1 MRIKV
6 CFLLLLSAV
15 ISGCGSS
22 NIDAIKESAFA
33 VDESFTV
40 AQALDGRPICS
51 DHSWDEYEDDRG
63 RLVVEYSC
71 EMKGASEYFSQ
82 SEGDV
87 KQYLS
92 RSLGYRVEQNKKQLG
107 HLQSRLKAAPQMIED
122 AINEYK
128 ENDDLE
134 EFTFVNYPVY
144 PYRDCGILTSGY
156 SDDKVAELRT
166 CLDKKISNAESTVER
181 LQSEVDEFESK
192 ILRKSDVVNIS
203 SATETFKWIVSEEKL
218 YYHGG
223 GITLKRDDQPD
234 LYFAYMEDG
243 GRYGYSMKQALR
255 DTLDDEFQD
264 YADLAESRDAVP
276 GARQAMSKL

>member
-1 MRIKV
+1 M
-6 CFLLLLSAV
+6 LLLLSAV

-51 DHSWDEYEDDRG
+51 DHSWDEYDDDRG
-63 RLVVEYSC
+63 RMMVEYSC
-71 EMKGASEYFSQ
+71 EMKGAREYFSQ
-82 SEGDV
+82 SKDDI

-92 RSLGYRVEQNKKQLG
+92 RSLGHQIEQNKKQIR
-107 HLQSRLKAAPQMIED
+107 HLQSRLKDAPQMFED
-122 AINEYK
+122 AISEYR
-128 ENDDLE
+128 ENDDLDK
-134 EFTFVNYPVY
+134 FMFVNYPVY

-156 SDDKVAELRT
+156 SDDKVAELQT
-166 CLDKKISNAESTVER
+166 CVDKKISNAESTVER

-203 SATETFKWIVSEEKL
+203 SATETFKWILSEEKL

-223 GITLKRDDQPD
+223 GITLKLDGHPD

-255 DTLDDEFQD
+255 DTLDDGIQD

-276 GARQAMSKL
+276 DARQAMSKL